1 MIEGGGAQER
11 AVHSENPR
19 PGVDS
24 ILSLDA
30 EDPEMKAGEN
40 LGVNVFLEEPGGRSE
55 GEGSGRCG
63 RWEE

>member
-1 MIEGGGAQER
+1 M
-11 AVHSENPR
+11 HSENPK

-24 ILSLDA
+24 ILSFDT

-40 LGVNVFLEEPGGRSE
+40 LGVNDFLEEPGGHSE

>member
-1 MIEGGGAQER
+1 M
-11 AVHSENPR
+11 HSENPR

-40 LGVNVFLEEPGGRSE
+40 LAVNVFLEDPGGGSE
-55 GEGSGRCG
+55 GEGSGQCG